1 MPNIQDIINSID
13 KAIWRV
19 QGSQVNN
26 ITPFTYRDGLTYLEV
41 LERIRGSVVET
52 IDYVGKFGEEQKKI
66 IATLNDKISTFITE
80 MEKTHD
86 GWNKEI
92 EAKRTDMLA
101 AIKAM
106 QDKVVTATFT
116 RSADGRTITAPLAGG
131 GTVDVATKAWG
142 DQAFGELK
150 TEVSKNIADG
160 KREIDSAIAENLKQ
174 GIDIIA
180 VYGQSNAAGS
190 GYPVTEFDQGDSRIL
205 AYYAEGSATVDGRFD
220 IARDPLTAG
229 FSESY
234 GVGPAIAFAK
244 RMIANEQLSP
254 GRKYLIV
261 NRAWG
266 GANSDSLAGWVG
278 EFKKHLS
285 TAINKAGAQG
295 TVRISHLLYVQG
307 EADAV
312 SRGGGAKWTQNTNTI
327 INTIKTLPEAANMK
341 VLIGSIPPD
350 WAEIAPGG
358 NDIIQAQKAMDN
370 GNTVLWVAGPYGHTH
385 DVDGIDGNQQVGIH
399 YSARGARA
407 LGQAMADRASGKAQ
421 GTIVGYKNGRLYW
434 QTPLNV
440 TRTQTWRPDRGWAD
454 SAPGE
459 SIPND
464 FTNSVMVSF
473 LIDNQWSAST
483 DKVYVS
489 GVENTSEWIMSPL
502 WDSNFNGYPMNGW
515 GGAKY
520 NANARVHG
528 LGSNY
533 VPIQN
538 RNITG
543 GAALYTGGEV
553 SNVSATNDWSYTKP
567 AATHFI
573 NNGFT
578 LALMFTPDVV
588 AGEIDPIG
596 WREQGG
602 GQYFRVKC
610 QGNNCFVEVF
620 ANGEESVKTAT
631 FTNLLRGA
639 PNFLVVRRNAGGA
652 AITLNSETKNVSVS
666 GFDSK
671 PAAFLVGDGY
681 AKSDNSLYAPYKG
694 TIDYVGW
701 WKYDIGQA
709 QANNLKSYID
719 KTYRWRRAPELS
731 R

>member
-13 KAIWRV
+13 RAIWRV

-41 LERIRGSVVET
+41 LERIRGSVIET

-66 IATLNDKISTFITE
+66 IATVNDKISTFITE

-92 EAKRTDMLA
+92 EAKRADMLA

-160 KREIDSAIAENLKQ
+160 KREIDTAIAENLKQ

-205 AYYAEGSATVDGRFD
+205 AFYAEGTAVVDGRFD

-229 FSESY
+229 WSESY

-244 RMIANEQLSP
+244 RMIINEQLSP

-278 EFKKHLS
+278 TFKQHLQ
-285 TAINKAGAQG
+285 TAIDKAGAQG

-312 SRGGGAKWTQNTNTI
+312 SRGNASKWKQNTQTI
-327 INTIKTLPEAANMK
+327 INTIKSLPQANNMK

-358 NDIIQAQKAMDN
+358 SEIIEAQKSLDN
-370 GNTVLWVAGPYGHTH
+370 GRDILWVAGPYGYTH
-385 DVDGIDGNQQVGIH
+385 DVDGIDGNQKVGIH
-399 YSARGARA
+399 YNARAARA
-407 LGQAMADRASGKAQ
+407 LGQAMADRASGRPQ
-421 GTIVGYKNGRLYW
+421 GTLVGYKNGRLYW

-440 TRTQTWRPDRGWAD
+440 TQTQTWRADRGWAD

-459 SIPND
+459 SLPND
-464 FTNSVMVSF
+464 YVDGVMVSF
-473 LIDNQWSAST
+473 KIANNWSAST
-483 DKVYVS
+483 DRSYVC
-489 GVENTSEWIMSPL
+489 GVENVAEWIMSPL

-515 GGAKY
+515 GGEKY

-543 GAALYTGGEV
+543 GAAVYTGGEV

-567 AATHFI
+567 TASHFI
-573 NNGFT
+573 NGAFT
-578 LALMFTPDVV
+578 LALMFTPDIVN
-588 AGEIDPIG
+588 GEIDPIG

-610 QGNNCFVEVF
+610 SGSNCVVEIF
-620 ANGEESVKTAT
+620 GNGEESVKSVT
-631 FTNLLRGA
+631 FTNMLRGA
-639 PNFLVVRRNAGGA
+639 PNTLFIRRNASGA
-652 AITLNSETKNVSVS
+652 AITLNENTQNVTVS

-681 AKSDNSLYAPYKG
+681 AKTDSSLYAPYKG

-701 WKYDIGQA
+701 WKHDIGNAAVAKLEQYLA
-709 QANNLKSYID
+709 RV
-719 KTYRWRRAPELS
+719 YRSRRAPELN

>member
-1 MPNIQDIINSID
+1 MPNINDIVNSID
-13 KAIWRV
+13 RAMWRI
-19 QGSQVNN
+19 QDSRVNN
-26 ITPFTYRDGLTYLEV
+26 VTPFTYRDGLTYLEV
-41 LERIRGSVVET
+41 LERIRGAVSET
-52 IDYVGKFGEEQKKI
+52 ITYVGAFGEEQKKI
-66 IATLNDKISTFITE
+66 IASMNEKVSTFITE
-80 MEKTHD
+80 MEKTSS
-86 GWNKEI
+86 GWNAEIDRKRAEVEKEL
-92 EAKRTDMLA
+92 RDMRN
-101 AIKAM
+101 
-106 QDKVVTATFT
+106 KVVTATFT
-116 RSADGRTITAPLAGG
+116 RSADGRTITAPLVDG

-150 TEVSKNIADG
+150 TEVSKNIANG
-160 KREIDSAIAENLKQ
+160 KSEIDTAIAENLKQ

-205 AYYAEGSATVDGRFD
+205 AYYPEGTATVDGRID

-254 GRKYLIV
+254 GRKYMIV

-266 GANSDSLAGWVG
+266 GANSDALANWANG
-278 EFKKHLS
+278 FKNHLR
-285 TAINKAGAQG
+285 TAIDKSGAQG

-307 EADAV
+307 EAEAV

-370 GNTVLWVAGPYGHTH
+370 GSSILWVAGPYGHTH
-385 DVDGIDGNQQVGIH
+385 DVDGLDGNQQVGIH

-407 LGQAMADRASGKAQ
+407 LGQAMADRASGRTQ

-434 QTPLNV
+434 QTPLGV
-440 TRTQTWRPDRGWAD
+440 TQTQTWRPDRGWAD
-454 SAPGE
+454 AAPGE
-459 SIPND
+459 SVPND
-464 FTNSVMVSF
+464 FTDSVMVSF
-473 LIDNQWSAST
+473 LVGNRWSAST
-483 DKVYVS
+483 DRVYVS
-489 GVENTSEWIMSPL
+489 GVENTAEWIMSPL

-515 GGAKY
+515 GGVKY

-538 RNITG
+538 RNVTG

-567 AATHFI
+567 SASHFI
-573 NNGFT
+573 NGGFT

-588 AGEIDPIG
+588 SSEIDPIG

-610 QGNNCFVEVF
+610 SGGNCVVEVF
-620 ANGEESVKTAT
+620 GNGEEAVKSAT
-631 FTNLLRGA
+631 FTTLLRGA
-639 PNFLVVRRNAGGA
+639 PNILFIRRNASGA
-652 AITLNSETKNVSVS
+652 VITLNGTQQNVDVS

-681 AKSDNSLYAPYKG
+681 AKSDNTLYAPYKG
-694 TIDYVGW
+694 SIDYVGW
-701 WKYDIGQA
+701 WKYDVGQS
-709 QANNLKSYID
+709 QTD
-719 KTYRWRRAPELS
+719 KLYQYLNRVYRARRAPELV

>member
-1 MPNIQDIINSID
+1 MPNINDIINSID
-13 KAIWRV
+13 RAMWRV
-19 QGSQVNN
+19 QDSRVNN
-26 ITPFTYRDGLTYLEV
+26 VVPFTYRDGLTYLEV
-41 LERIRGSVVET
+41 LERIRGAVSET
-52 IDYVGKFGEEQKKI
+52 IDYVGAFGEEQKKI
-66 IATLNDKISTFITE
+66 IATLNEKVSTFIAE
-80 MEKTHD
+80 MEKTSD
-86 GWNKEI
+86 VWNKEI
-92 EAKRTDMLA
+92 DRKRAEVEKELRDMRN
-101 AIKAM
+101 
-106 QDKVVTATFT
+106 KVVTATFT
-116 RSADGRTITAPLAGG
+116 RSADGRTVTAPLVDG

-150 TEVSKNIADG
+150 REVSKNIADG
-160 KREIDSAIAENLKQ
+160 KHEIDTAISENLKQ

-205 AYYAEGSATVDGRFD
+205 AYYPEGTATVDGRFD

-229 FSESY
+229 YSESY

-244 RMIANEQLSP
+244 RMIANERLAP

-266 GANSDSLAGWVG
+266 GANSDQLAAWVDV
-278 EFKKHLS
+278 FKNHLR
-285 TAINKAGAQG
+285 TAIDKSGAQG

-307 EADAV
+307 EADAA
-312 SRGGGAKWTQNTNTI
+312 SRGGGAKWTRNTNTI
-327 INTIKTLPEAANMK
+327 INAIKTLPEAANMQ

-358 NDIIQAQKAMDN
+358 NEIIQAQKSMDN
-370 GNTVLWVAGPYGHTH
+370 GSSILWVAGPYGHTH
-385 DVDGIDGNQQVGIH
+385 DVDGINGNQQVGIH

-407 LGQAMADRASGKAQ
+407 LGQAMADRASGKTQ
-421 GTIVGYKNGRLYW
+421 GTIVGYKSGRLYW
-434 QTPLNV
+434 QTPLGV
-440 TRTQTWRPDRGWAD
+440 TQTQTWRPDRGWAD

-459 SIPND
+459 SVPND

-473 LIDNQWSAST
+473 MVGQQWSAST
-483 DKVYVS
+483 DRVFVS
-489 GVENTSEWIMSPL
+489 GVENTAEWIMSPL

-553 SNVSATNDWSYTKP
+553 SNVSATNDWNYTKP
-567 AATHFI
+567 AASHFI
-573 NNGFT
+573 SGGFT
-578 LALMFTPDVV
+578 LAVMFTPDVV
-588 AGEIDPIG
+588 PGEIDPVG

-610 QGNNCFVEVF
+610 SGGNCAVEVF
-620 ANGEESVKTAT
+620 GNGEESVKTAT
-631 FTNLLRGA
+631 FTRLLRGA
-639 PNFLVVRRNAGGA
+639 PNFLVIRRNAGGA
-652 AITLNSETKNVSVS
+652 AITLNDESQNVTVS

-709 QANNLKSYID
+709 QASALKTYID
-719 KTYRWRRAPELS
+719 KTYRWRRAPELL

>member
-1 MPNIQDIINSID
+1 MPNINNIINQID
-13 KAIWRV
+13 RAMWRI
-19 QGSQVNN
+19 QDSRVNN
-26 ITPFTYRDGLTYLEV
+26 VTPFTYRDGLTYLEV
-41 LERIRGSVVET
+41 LERIRSAVSET
-52 IDYVGKFGEEQKKI
+52 IDYVGAFGEEQKKI
-66 IATLNDKISTFITE
+66 IASMNEKVSTFITE
-80 MEKTHD
+80 MEKTSNS
-86 GWNKEI
+86 WNAEIDRKRAELEKEL
-92 EAKRTDMLA
+92 RDMR
-101 AIKAM
+101 
-106 QDKVVTATFT
+106 DKVVTATFT
-116 RSADGRTITAPLAGG
+116 RSADGRTVTAPLVGG

-160 KREIDSAIAENLKQ
+160 KREIDTAIAENLKQ

-205 AYYAEGSATVDGRFD
+205 AFYAEGTAVVDGRFD

-229 FSESY
+229 WSESY

-266 GANSDSLAGWVG
+266 GANSDSLAGWVNT
-278 EFKKHLS
+278 FKQHLQ
-285 TAINKAGAQG
+285 TAIDKAGAAG

-312 SRGGGAKWTQNTNTI
+312 ARGNASKWKENTQTI
-327 INTIKTLPEAANMK
+327 IKAVKSLPQAANMK

-358 NDIIQAQKAMDN
+358 PEIIEAQKSLDD
-370 GNTVLWVAGPYGHTH
+370 GNNILWVAGPYGYTH
-385 DVDGIDGNQQVGIH
+385 DVDGIDGNQKVGIH

-407 LGQAMADRASGKAQ
+407 LGQAMADRASGRVQ
-421 GTIVGYKNGRLYW
+421 GTLIGYKYGRLYW
-434 QTPLNV
+434 QTPLGV
-440 TRTQTWRPDRGWAD
+440 SQTQTWRSNRGWAD

-459 SIPND
+459 SLPND
-464 FTNSVMVSF
+464 YTDGVMVSF
-473 LIDNQWSAST
+473 NINGSWSASI
-483 DKVYVS
+483 DRSYVC
-489 GVENTSEWIMSPL
+489 GAENTAEWIMSPL

-515 GGAKY
+515 GGEKY
-520 NANARVHG
+520 GANARVHG

-567 AATHFI
+567 AASHFI
-573 NNGFT
+573 NGGFT

-610 QGNNCFVEVF
+610 SGGNLVAEVF
-620 ANGEESVKTAT
+620 GNGEEAVKSAT
-631 FTNLLRGA
+631 FTTLLRGA
-639 PNFLVVRRNAGGA
+639 PNILFIRRNASGA
-652 AITLNSETKNVSVS
+652 AITLNGTQQNVAVS

-681 AKSDNSLYAPYKG
+681 AKTDNSLYSPYKG
-694 TIDYVGW
+694 SIDYVGW
-701 WKYDIGQA
+701 WKYDIGQS
-709 QANNLKSYID
+709 QTD
-719 KTYRWRRAPELS
+719 KLYQYLNRVYRARRAPELN